1 LKSEDKSPQQIQ
13 LNINSFNNEVTVLQN
28 KTIVSSE
35 TQEFELLS
43 KEQPKPVEL
52 KLNPVDQ
59 EKFEIISKLN
69 VVKQE
74 EGFTTMTEVKTL
86 EKNELFKK
94 ADTYLK
100 TQFESILQQSN
111 IVHVATKQTLD
122 SE

>member
-1 LKSEDKSPQQIQ
+1 MKSEDKSPQQIQ

>member
-1 LKSEDKSPQQIQ
+1 M
-13 LNINSFNNEVTVLQN
+13 
-28 KTIVSSE
+28 
-35 TQEFELLS
+35 S